1 MISISIVHHVFSF
14 TMRFFVITTFNLNL
28 YPHLF
33 KLKGVTK
40 NFHSE
45 EKNPED
51 ACGRKK
57 NHFCSP
63 IKKKEFEEC
72 NSISYHNNNV
82 SVHCSLSIAHC
93 FVNVVDH
100 NNNNNIELQPLPI
113 ISFI

>member
-1 MISISIVHHVFSF
+1 MYETIIPYLLLWYAQMISISIVHHVFSF

-57 NHFCSP
+57 
-63 IKKKEFEEC
+63 K
-72 NSISYHNNNV
+72 
-82 SVHCSLSIAHC
+82 
-93 FVNVVDH
+93 
-100 NNNNNIELQPLPI
+100 
-113 ISFI
+113 SFLFSN